1 MGGFQNVEFSKT
13 HFTPHYSTPQ
23 NIERVLIHIED
34 LATSATIHP
43 ISNVNDIPPQ
53 LLQFL
58 FQEYNDEV
66 NRGDTQPFFEP
77 LTLDEFK
84 SYWFGQFA
92 GLMLIGDSTQFDT
105 TLTADDWSKR
115 CLGSFFI
122 KSNYP
127 GRCSQVCTMNL
138 LVNAGIR
145 KRGIG
150 FFLCECF
157 VRWAPMLGYNNC
169 IIEMVFDTNVAA
181 KKVLSKCGFIKLGRI
196 KDCAIL
202 RSTKDSLIDSFNYSR
217 TLEIINEEQ
226 QVSRFDQ
233 ILNYLISGQYPNN
246 FSREDKGR
254 LRSLSYSYR
263 VNDGKLFLKEKEVIS
278 NVNDQFRITREVHG
292 DGHHGINRTTTL
304 ITKKYH
310 WNKVKSTVKKV
321 ITDCMIC
328 QGSLKGD
335 AKGKMREFK
344 VMKSQP
350 QTHADDDD
358 DDGRQLHHHH
368 VDLPNVLT
376 PLVSTDD
383 LLRNLGMNFDEY
395 PTTTTQPVTAGT
407 TNVNTSRTNYTDDLD
422 DIISDPDYNLPS
434 HGIPSTGRLDDTVP
448 GDESDSGNDDSDDN
462 LPHSANQLYGITP
475 NSNIVKRN
483 GDHFMANNGSERKRP
498 KQDSFFGANRQSNGT
513 RVNPESDTDDNGA
526 GHDGESDDD
535 IDLSNIIMG
544 E

>member
-1 MGGFQNVEFSKT
+1 MGGFQNVSFSKT
-13 HFTPHYSTPQ
+13 HFTPHHSTHY

-34 LATSATIHP
+34 LSTSATIHP
-43 ISNVNDIPPQ
+43 VSNLDDIPPQ

-77 LTLDEFK
+77 LTLEEFK
-84 SYWFGQFA
+84 SYWFGQFV
-92 GLMLIGDSTQFDT
+92 GLMIIGDSTEFDT
-105 TLTADDWSKR
+105 NLSADDWSKR

-138 LVNAGIR
+138 IVNAGIR

-169 IIEMVFDTNVAA
+169 LIEMVFDTNVAA
-181 KKVLSKCGFIKLGRI
+181 KKVLSKCGFIKLGKI

-202 RSTKDSLIDSFNYSR
+202 KSTKDSLIDSFNYSR

-233 ILNYLISGQYPNN
+233 ILNYLISGQYPSN

-278 NVNDQFRITREVHG
+278 NVNDQFRITREIHE

-304 ITKKYH
+304 ITKKFH

-321 ITDCMIC
+321 VTDCMIC
-328 QGSLKGD
+328 QGSLKGE
-335 AKGKMREFK
+335 AKSKRREFK
-344 VMKSQP
+344 ILKSQP
-350 QTHADDDD
+350 LPSQQSPDH
-358 DDGRQLHHHH
+358 QQQQQMHHHH
-368 VDLPNVLT
+368 VDIPNVLT

-407 TNVNTSRTNYTDDLD
+407 SNVNTSRTNYTDDLD
-422 DIISDPDYNLPS
+422 IISDPDYNLPS
-434 HGIPSTGRLDDTVP
+434 HRMPSTGRLDESGEESESNNESDISPNGNNQMYGIATNTSSGSNKRKIGDFLNTSETKRSKHDSFFGTNSQSRGNVSNNDGSNGNGGND
-448 GDESDSGNDDSDDN
+448 GDESD
-462 LPHSANQLYGITP
+462 
-475 NSNIVKRN
+475 
-483 GDHFMANNGSERKRP
+483 
-498 KQDSFFGANRQSNGT
+498 
-513 RVNPESDTDDNGA
+513 
-526 GHDGESDDD
+526 DDD

-544 E
+544 K

>member
-1 MGGFQNVEFSKT
+1 MGGFQNVGFSKA
-13 HFTPHYSTPQ
+13 HFTPHYSTQ
-23 NIERVLIHIED
+23 YNIERVLIHIED

-43 ISNVNDIPPQ
+43 VANVNEVPGQ

-77 LTLDEFK
+77 LTLEEFK
-84 SYWFGQFA
+84 GYWFGQFV
-92 GLMLIGDSTQFDT
+92 GIMVIGDATEFDPN
-105 TLTADDWSKR
+105 LTADDWSKR

-169 IIEMVFDTNVAA
+169 VVEMVFDTNVAA

-217 TLEIINEEQ
+217 ALEIINEEQ
-226 QVSRFDQ
+226 HVSRFEQ
-233 ILNYLISGQYPNN
+233 ILNYLVSGQYPSN

-263 VNDGKLFLKEKEVIS
+263 VNDGVLFLKEKEVIS
-278 NVNDQFRITREVHG
+278 NVNDQFRIAREIHE

-310 WNKVKSTVKKV
+310 WNKVKTTVKKIV
-321 ITDCMIC
+321 ADCMVC
-328 QGSLKGD
+328 QGSSKNEV
-335 AKGKMREFK
+335 KGKRREFK
-344 VMKSQP
+344 IMKSATASVP
-350 QTHADDDD
+350 QET
-358 DDGRQLHHHH
+358 QSSQTQMHHH

-395 PTTTTQPVTAGT
+395 PATTTQPVSTNT
-407 TNVNTSRTNYTDDLD
+407 TNVNTARTNYTDDLD

-434 HGIPSTGRLDDTVP
+434 HGMPSTGRI
-448 GDESDSGNDDSDDN
+448 DESADESGSEDSEAT
-462 LPHSANQLYGITP
+462 SAAHTNHLYGLP
-475 NSNIVKRN
+475 ANSPRDKRKHN
-483 GDHFMANNGSERKRP
+483 FMHEDQSKRAKHGP
-498 KQDSFFGANRQSNGT
+498 FFGDTPQPSSGAGGGDTNA
-513 RVNPESDTDDNGA
+513 DTDD
-526 GHDGESDDD
+526 ED